1 MFISGLSQSYLVVYG
16 ALTLIWVTVF
26 TLFTTLIA
34 TDMGWDIDEDDY
46 LAVARGTGIAGLAAA
61 AFYLGILIL
70 NGLSRVENTGITFN
84 WDIAWVAPTATILG
98 TLIAPILLLVLSKI
112 LRITF
117 TLTGTIT
124 KIMKTALHDWCYA
137 LSRIS
142 ARKNNPTHHTPQ
154 Q

>member
-1 MFISGLSQSYLVVYG
+1 MFISELSQSYLVLYG

-26 TLFTTLIA
+26 ILFTTLIA

-46 LAVARGTGIAGLAAA
+46 YSVARGTGIAGLAAS

-70 NGLSRVENTGITFN
+70 NGLSRVENTGI
-84 WDIAWVAPTATILG
+84 
-98 TLIAPILLLVLSKI
+98 
-112 LRITF
+112 

-137 LSRIS
+137 LSRIG
-142 ARKNNPTHHTPQ
+142 ARKD
-154 Q
+154 

>member
-1 MFISGLSQSYLVVYG
+1 
-16 ALTLIWVTVF
+16 
-26 TLFTTLIA
+26 
-34 TDMGWDIDEDDY
+34 MGWSIDEEDY
-46 LAVARGTGIAGLAAA
+46 FNVARGAGLVGLITA

-137 LSRIS
+137 LSRIG
-142 ARKNNPTHHTPQ
+142 ARKD
-154 Q
+154 